1 MILEERTLSLND
13 AGNVFQIIA
22 EELSANVN
30 TQIIIH
36 EDILKELKRN
46 NCDYNVYFHNY
57 PDDSSVS
64 EWYTLHETYAFSPE
78 ISRLGTKLFGHNY
91 SQLTRFRFRGYD
103 FSNKPCKSD
112 IEFTYFGKHDIQRIL
127 VIEVA

>member
-1 MILEERTLSLND
+1 MILEKRTLPLNE

-30 TQIIIH
+30 TQILIH
-36 EDILKELKRN
+36 RDILNELKYN

-57 PDDSSVS
+57 PEDSAGS
-64 EWYTLHETYAFSPE
+64 EWYTLHETDYFSPM
-78 ISRLGTKLFGHNY
+78 ISILGRRVFGPKY
-91 SQLTRFRFRGYD
+91 SQLTSFWFRAYD
-103 FSNKPCKSD
+103 FSNNPCSSD
-112 IEFTYFGKHDIQRIL
+112 TEFTYFGEYDIQRIL